1 MNVTRYKHA
10 RPSLFNMFFDDVMT
24 REKVEGAACAP
35 ASEYKVRPAANI
47 SENDKGF
54 EIEMTVPGFDKKDIQ
69 VEINDKVLKVSAEV
83 ESLNES
89 DEKNYRRKEFS
100 RRSFSRS
107 FRLSDDIDQEN
118 IDAKYKNGMLTVS
131 LPKDEKARLERVR
144 QIKVG

>member
-10 RPSLFNMFFDDVMT
+10 RPSLFNMFFDDIMT
-24 REKVEGAACAP
+24 REKVEGAACSP
-35 ASEYKVRPAANI
+35 AREYKVSPAANI
-47 SENDKGF
+47 TENDKGF
-54 EIEMTVPGFDKKDIQ
+54 EIEMSVPGFEKKDIQ
-69 VEINDKVLKVSAEV
+69 VEINDSVLKVSAEV
-83 ESLNES
+83 EALNES

-107 FRLSDDIDQEN
+107 FRLSDDINQES
-118 IDAKYKNGMLTVS
+118 IDAKYKSGLLTLS